1 MTPWTFLLRHEW
13 LPPDVNDSPEF
24 LTPSVQESLS
34 ACYLFHCWLVEC
46 NHESCVHYYSPTRS
60 DIFYRGL
67 NAIAIPAMD
76 HRTVNW
82 NLFARL
88 STTIHQYPSST
99 TLECSDANASGILAL
114 SLKNDADTGESLRR
128 KCSESHSRRGVIHA
142 SDTVLLTTV
151 WYDNSLC

>member
-1 MTPWTFLLRHEW
+1 MTPQTFLPRQEW
-13 LPPDVNDSPEF
+13 LLPDVNESLNF
-24 LTPSVQESLS
+24 LTPSLKESLS
-34 ACYLFHCWLVEC
+34 ACCLLHCWLVE
-46 NHESCVHYYSPTRS
+46 HYHGSCAPYNSPASS
-60 DIFYRGL
+60 DLFYWYA
-67 NAIAIPAMD
+67 NATPAMD

-99 TLECSDANASGILAL
+99 TLEFYLVSSPFPWRMTRIRGSHCR
-114 SLKNDADTGESLRR
+114 LRR